1 MTKIQNNWAPV
12 IKSFIEIAISK
23 GLKLISVDNGEERI
37 ETPTID
43 KAVEEVDSV
52 DESHIFFETPDGKR
66 IWAWIVL
73 GNSPEETMADY
84 IVNDL
89 MEAACEEFSA
99 KWEGVPTPKKKV

>member
-37 ETPTID
+37 KTPTVN

-52 DESHIFFETPDGKR
+52 DESHIFFETPEGKKV
-66 IWAWIVL
+66 WAWIVL
-73 GNSPEETMADY
+73 GNSPEETVADS
-84 IVNDL
+84 IVNPLLDK
-89 MEAACEEFSA
+89 ACDEFSQ